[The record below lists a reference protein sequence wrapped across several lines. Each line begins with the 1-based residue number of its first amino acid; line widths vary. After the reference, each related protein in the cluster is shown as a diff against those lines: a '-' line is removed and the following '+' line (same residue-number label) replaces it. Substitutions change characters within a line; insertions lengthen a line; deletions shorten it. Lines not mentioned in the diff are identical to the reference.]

1 MWQTKEQ
8 GFWCL
13 KAWTW
18 IPSSGSD
25 VLRHVTSPWE
35 LRFLN
40 GETELLLTVVL
51 HCRGDLN
58 DAIRA
63 REELTFIVDYI

>member
-1 MWQTKEQ
+1 MSEGLDLDSSLWQ
-8 GFWCL
+8 C
-13 KAWTW
+13 
-18 IPSSGSD
+18 

-63 REELTFIVDYI
+63 GEKVLTFIVDYI